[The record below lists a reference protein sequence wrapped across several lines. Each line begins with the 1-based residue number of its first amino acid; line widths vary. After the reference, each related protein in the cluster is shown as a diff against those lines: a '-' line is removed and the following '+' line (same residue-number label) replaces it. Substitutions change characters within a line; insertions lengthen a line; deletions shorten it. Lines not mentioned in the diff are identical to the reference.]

1 MKRFWLGLLA
11 FLLVLGPVIAVQT
24 PASADGEDWKITD
37 YRVAATVDGNGTT
50 AVQLNIAFDFG
61 TEAGHGPYL
70 TFPLRQEI
78 ANDPDHWR
86 MLDMTIGAVSSPSGA
101 NAEVQTEEQ
110 DGNLLV
116 RVGNENR
123 TFTGVQTYQVN
134 YTIRGLIA
142 PKQAQSGLDEF
153 NWNAVGTGWEVPITA
168 VEVTVAGPA
177 AVGKVACFRGDGFT
191 EPCQATQSGSA
202 ASFSTGDVG
211 NGSGVQVTAGFPAGT
226 FTGADARI
234 ERRYTIGNMFPI
246 TPLTGG
252 ATAALAALGLGLL
265 FRRTRRGALDQVYLG
280 LTPGVVPAPNQQV
293 SVGHESRQAPVA
305 VQFSSPAGARPGEIG
320 TLVDATADNRDVT
333 ATVIDLAVRGH
344 LRIEQGDGKD
354 WTFTRLT
361 GERGGGADE
370 LVQYEKALLS
380 KMFSGGNPVTTDDL
394 RDSQYAGLLT
404 KAREDLHTRVTKDL
418 GWFTRNPATVRG
430 FAFLVGI
437 VIIAAGVGLGLLFG
451 LFGWGLVGLAGIV
464 LGIGVLLLNNRFGAR
479 TATGSAMLAQARGF
493 ELYLRTAEADQ
504 IKFEEGIDVFS
515 RYLPYAIMFGVAERW
530 TKVFEQLAAQGRY
543 TFNTPWYVGY
553 GYGYGFSAHGF
564 ASSMDSL
571 ASTMS
576 SSMQHATAATSG
588 GSGFSGGGGFGGG
601 GGGGW

>member
-1 MKRFWLGLLA
+1 MKRFCMALLA
-11 FLLVLGPVIAVQT
+11 LFLVLAPLAAAPTEAQ
-24 PASADGEDWKITD
+24 ADVGDGTITD
-37 YRVAATVDGNGTT
+37 YRVSATVDASGTA
-50 AVQLNIAFDFG
+50 AVQLDLTYAFGSDG
-61 TEAGHGPYL
+61 GHGVKL
-70 TFPLRQEI
+70 FFPLRQEI

-86 MLDMTIGAVSSPSGA
+86 MLDMTIGDVSSPSGA

-116 RVGNENR
+116 RVGNENQI
-123 TFTGVQTYQVN
+123 FQGVQTYQVN

-142 PKQAQSGLDEF
+142 PQQAQSGLDEF
-153 NWNAVGTGWEVPITA
+153 NWSAVGNAWEVAIDKA
-168 VEVTVAGPA
+168 SVTVAGPA
-177 AVGKVACFRGDGFT
+177 AVSRTACFMGYDFT
-191 EPCQATQSGSA
+191 TPCTASQSGSA
-202 ASFSTGDVG
+202 ASFTATDIG
-211 NGSGVQVTAGFPAGT
+211 NGSGMQVTAGFPAGT

-234 ERRYTIGNMFPI
+234 ERRYGIGNMFPV

-252 ATAALAALGLGLL
+252 VTAALAALGLAFL
-265 FRRTRRGALDQVYLG
+265 FRRTRRGARDQVYLG
-280 LTPGVVPAPNQQV
+280 LTPGVVPAANQQV
-293 SVGHESRQAPVA
+293 TVGHDNGKAPVA
-305 VQFSSPAGARPGEIG
+305 VQFQPPAGARPGEIG
-320 TLVDATADNRDVT
+320 TLVDATADNKDVT

-344 LRIEQGDGKD
+344 LRIEKGDGKD

-370 LVQYEKALLS
+370 LAHYEKALLS

-394 RDSQYAGLLT
+394 RDPQYAGLLT
-404 KAREDLHTRVTKDL
+404 KARENLHARVTKDL

-430 FAFLVGI
+430 VAFLVGI
-437 VIIAAGVGLGLLFG
+437 VIIAASVGVGLLFG

-464 LGIGVLLLNNRFGAR
+464 LGIGVLLLNNHFGAR
-479 TATGSAMLAQARGF
+479 SAAGSAMLAQARGF

-504 IKFEEGIDVFS
+504 IKFEEGIDIFS

-543 TFNTPWYVGY
+543 TFDTPWYVGY
-553 GYGYGFSAHGF
+553 GYGYGFNAHSF
-564 ASSMDSL
+564 ASSMDSM

>member
-11 FLLVLGPVIAVQT
+11 FLLVLAPVIAVQT
-24 PASADGEDWKITD
+24 PASAEGEGWKITD
-37 YRVAATVDGNGTT
+37 YRVAATVDSSGTT
-50 AVQLNIAFDFG
+50 AVQLNLAFDFG
-61 TEAGHGPYL
+61 NEAGHGPYL

-78 ANDPDHWR
+78 TGDPDHWR
-86 MLDMTIGAVSSPSGA
+86 MLDMTVGDVSSPSGA
-101 NAEVQTEEQ
+101 NTEVKTEEQ
-110 DGNLLV
+110 DGNLLI

-142 PKQAQSGLDEF
+142 PKQAQSGLDEV
-153 NWNAVGTGWEVPITA
+153 NWSVVGTGWEVPITA
-168 VEVTVAGPA
+168 VGVTLAGPA
-177 AVGKVACFRGDGFT
+177 TIANVACFRGAEYS
-191 EPCQATQSGSA
+191 EPCQATLSGSRA
-202 ASFSTGDVG
+202 DFSTGDVG
-211 NGSGVQVTAGFPAGT
+211 KGSGVQVTAGFPAGT

-234 ERRYTIGNMFPI
+234 TRRYTIGNMFPVN
-246 TPLTGG
+246 PLTGG
-252 ATAALAALGLGLL
+252 VTAALAALGLGLL
-265 FRRTRRGALDQVYLG
+265 YRRTRRGSRDQVYLG
-280 LTPGVVPAPNQQV
+280 LTPGVVPARNQEA
-293 SVGHESRQAPVA
+293 SVGFDTGKAPVA
-305 VQFSSPAGARPGEIG
+305 VQFQPPAGARPGEIG
-320 TLVDATADNRDVT
+320 TLVDATADNKDVT

-361 GERGGGADE
+361 GARGGGGDE
-370 LVQYEKALLS
+370 LVHYEKALLS

-404 KAREDLHTRVTKDL
+404 KAREDLHARVTKEL

-430 FAFLVGI
+430 VAFLVGI
-437 VIIAAGVGLGLLFG
+437 VIIAASVGIGLLFG
-451 LFGWGLVGLAGIV
+451 LFGWGLVALAGLI
-464 LGIGVLLLNNRFGAR
+464 LGAGVLLLNNHFGAR
-479 TATGSAMLAQARGF
+479 SATGSAMLAQARGF

-530 TKVFEQLAAQGRY
+530 TKVFEQLAADGRY
-543 TFNTPWYVGY
+543 TFDTPWYVGY

-564 ASSMDSL
+564 ASSMDNL

>member
-1 MKRFWLGLLA
+1 MKRYWQGLLA
-11 FLLVLGPVIAVQT
+11 LLILLGPVLVVQT
-24 PASADGEDWKITD
+24 PAMAAGEDWKITD
-37 YRVAATVDGNGTT
+37 YRVAATVDATGTT
-50 AVQLNIAFDFG
+50 AVLLNLAFDFG
-61 TEAGHGPYL
+61 TDAGHGPYL

-86 MLDMTIGAVSSPSGA
+86 MLDMTIGHVSSPSGA
-101 NAEVQTEEQ
+101 NAEVQTEEK

-123 TFTGVQTYQVN
+123 TFTGVQTYQVS

-168 VEVTVAGPA
+168 VRVTVAGPA
-177 AVGKVACFRGDGFT
+177 AVSKVACFRGDSFT
-191 EPCQATQSGSA
+191 EPCQATPSGSA

-226 FTGADARI
+226 FTGADARL
-234 ERRYTIGNMFPI
+234 ERRYTIGNMFPV

-252 ATAALAALGLGLL
+252 VTAALSALGLAFL
-265 FRRTRRGALDQVYLG
+265 FRRTRRGARDQVYLG
-280 LTPGVVPAPNQQV
+280 LTPGVVPASNQQV
-293 SVGHESRQAPVA
+293 AVGHDTGKAPVA
-305 VQFSSPAGARPGEIG
+305 VQFQPPAGARPGEIG
-320 TLVDATADNRDVT
+320 TLVDATADNKDVT
-333 ATVIDLAVRGH
+333 AGILDLAVRGH
-344 LRIEQGDGKD
+344 LSIEQLDGDE
-354 WTFTRLT
+354 WAFTKQHAGDKLADY
-361 GERGGGADE
+361 ERRM
-370 LVQYEKALLS
+370 LS
-380 KMFSGGNPVTTDDL
+380 KLFSEGNRVTTDDL
-394 RDSQYAGLLT
+394 KQPHYAGLLT
-404 KAREDLHTRVTKDL
+404 KAREDLHTRVTKEL

-430 FAFLVGI
+430 LAFLAGI
-437 VIIAAGVGLGLLFG
+437 VIVAAGVGVGLLFG
-451 LFGWGLVGLAGIV
+451 LFGWGLVGLAGVI
-464 LGIGVLLLNNRFGAR
+464 LGLGVLLMNNHFGAR
-479 TATGSAMLAQARGF
+479 TAEGSAMLAQARGF

-543 TFNTPWYVGY
+543 TFDTPWYVGY
-553 GYGYGFSAHGF
+553 GYGYGFGAHGF
-564 ASSMDSL
+564 ASSMDHL